1 MKNGKSVTN
10 QIIRWEERVV
20 RGSKIQ
26 GYLFNGITKVN
37 RVNPLQDDKNMLK
50 KKTPCLYGLFKAK
63 DVISLLGCCVCVKV
77 HTFCTIYSRRNHK

>member
-10 QIIRWEERVV
+10 QIIRWEEKVV

-37 RVNPLQDDKNMLK
+37 RVNP
-50 KKTPCLYGLFKAK
+50 
-63 DVISLLGCCVCVKV
+63 
-77 HTFCTIYSRRNHK
+77 SRMIKIC